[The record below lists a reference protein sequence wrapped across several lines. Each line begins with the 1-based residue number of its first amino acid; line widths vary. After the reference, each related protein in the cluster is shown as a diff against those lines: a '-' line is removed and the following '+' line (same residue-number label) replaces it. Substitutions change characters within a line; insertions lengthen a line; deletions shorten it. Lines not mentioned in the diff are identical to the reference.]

1 MHDGD
6 LGVVVDRD
14 DIIVGQSGA
23 DFVAVYF
30 RPRGQ
35 PYIVAKATPVG
46 SPDFRTRA
54 WQIAI
59 GKGPTAWV
67 DRLGRSLTVCI
78 TELEA
83 L

>member
-6 LGVVVDRD
+6 LRVVVDGD
-14 DIIVGQSGA
+14 DIIVTQPGS

-46 SPDFRTRA
+46 TQDFRTRA
-54 WQIAI
+54 WQTAIA
-59 GKGPTAWV
+59 KA
-67 DRLGRSLTVCI
+67 RQLGWIV
-78 TELEA
+78 
-83 L
+83 